1 MDYLNKIKNECLHL
15 NNEERKMAVDL
26 PQMQAE
32 IQKFLDDKFK
42 SEIQSF
48 IGNMSVMQ
56 KGF

>member
-26 PQMQAE
+26 PHMQAE
-32 IQKFLDDKFK
+32 IQKFLDDKLNSK
-42 SEIQSF
+42 IESL